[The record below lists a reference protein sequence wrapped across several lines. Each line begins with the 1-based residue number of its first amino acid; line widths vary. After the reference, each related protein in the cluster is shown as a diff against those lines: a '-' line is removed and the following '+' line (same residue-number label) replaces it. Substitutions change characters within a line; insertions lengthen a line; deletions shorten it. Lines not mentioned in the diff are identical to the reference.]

1 MLINWLLILI
11 GLTALIA
18 GAEALV
24 RGASGIALLARMSPA
39 VIGLTI
45 VAAGTSMPELM
56 VSVKASL
63 SGNPGLAI
71 GNVVGSNLL
80 NIGMVLGLTALFR
93 PLRIQG
99 NTIRFEWP
107 VLMLATLQF
116 YLLARDGFIDRVEGV
131 FLFGVMVAFM
141 AYAVWLGRRG
151 VVETAEGEKLPTA
164 SFSRNGAAAGVLNIL
179 AVILGGSLLALGA
192 NTLVKGA
199 VGVAGGLGISETI
212 IGLTIVAVGTSAPE
226 LVTSVVAALRGQSD
240 LAVGNVVGSSIF
252 NLLAILGTAAVFSPL
267 PVPGEIMSRDIWW
280 LIGITALMFPMMLSG
295 KKVNRWEGLVLL
307 TAITA
312 YIVILVLGT

>member
-1 MLINWLLILI
+1 MLIDWLLILI
-11 GLTALIA
+11 GLTALVT

-39 VIGLTI
+39 VVGLTI

-80 NIGMVLGLTALFR
+80 NIGLVLGMTALFR
-93 PLRIQG
+93 PLRILR

-116 YLLARDGFIDRVEGV
+116 YLLARDGVIDRTEGV
-131 FLFGVMVAFM
+131 FLFGVMITFM
-141 AYAVWLGRRG
+141 AYAVWLGRQG
-151 VVETAEGEKLPTA
+151 VVENTSEKLPTA
-164 SFSRNGAAAGVLNIL
+164 SFGRSGTPGALFNIL
-179 AVILGGSLLALGA
+179 AVILGGTLLAVGA
-192 NTLVKGA
+192 NALVKGA
-199 VGVAGGLGISETI
+199 VGVASELGISETI

-226 LVTSVVAALRGQSD
+226 LVTSVMAALRGQD
-240 LAVGNVVGSSIF
+240 DMAVGNVIGSSIF
-252 NLLAILGTAAVFSPL
+252 NLLAILGVAALLRPL
-267 PVPGEIMSRDIWW
+267 PVPDEIMSRDIWW
-280 LIGITALMFPMMLSG
+280 LMGITALMFPMMMSG
-295 KKVNRWEGLVLL
+295 KKVNRWEGLAL
-307 TAITA
+307 TTAVTA
-312 YIVILVLGT
+312 YVTSLILGN

>member
-1 MLINWLLILI
+1 MLINWLLIII
-11 GLTALIA
+11 GLTALVT

-24 RGASGIALLARMSPA
+24 RGASGIALLAKMSPA
-39 VIGLTI
+39 VVGLTI

-71 GNVVGSNLL
+71 GNVIGSNLL
-80 NIGMVLGLTALFR
+80 NIGMVLGITALFR
-93 PLRIQG
+93 PLRILG

-116 YLLARDGFIDRVEGV
+116 YLLARDGVIDRTEGL
-131 FLFGVMVAFM
+131 FLFGVMITFM
-141 AYAVWLGRRG
+141 AYAVWLGRQG
-151 VVETAEGEKLPTA
+151 IVESTGEILPTA
-164 SFSRNGAAAGVLNIL
+164 SFGRSGNPAVLFNIL
-179 AVILGGSLLALGA
+179 AIILGGGMLALGA

-226 LVTSVVAALRGQSD
+226 LVTSVVAALRGQGD
-240 LAVGNVVGSSIF
+240 MAVGNVVGSSIF
-252 NLLAILGTAAVFSPL
+252 NLLAILGVAALFKPL
-267 PVPGEIMSRDIWW
+267 PVPAEIMSRDIWW
-280 LIGITALMFPMMLSG
+280 LIGITALMLPMMVSG
-295 KKVNRWEGLVLL
+295 KRVNRLEGFVLI

-312 YIVILVLGT
+312 YIVSLILGS

>member
-1 MLINWLLILI
+1 LILNWLFIII
-11 GLTALIA
+11 GLAALIA

-24 RGASGIALLARMSPA
+24 RGAGGIALLARMSPA

-71 GNVVGSNLL
+71 GNVLGSNLL
-80 NIGMVLGLTALFR
+80 NIGMVLGITALFR

-116 YLLARDGFIDRVEGV
+116 YLLGRDGVIDRVEGI
-131 FLFGVMVAFM
+131 FLTGVMITFM
-141 AYAVWLGRRG
+141 AYAVWLGRQG
-151 VVETAEGEKLPTA
+151 IVENQGEEPATA
-164 SFSRNGAAAGVLNIL
+164 SFGRKGAAAIIFNLTALTIG
-179 AVILGGSLLALGA
+179 AALLALGA
-192 NTLVKGA
+192 DILVKGA
-199 VGVAGGLGISETI
+199 VGIADGLGISETI

-226 LVTSVVAALRGQSD
+226 LVTSVVAALRGQGD

-252 NLLAILGTAAVFSPL
+252 NLLAILGIAAVFSPL
-267 PVPGEIMSRDIWW
+267 PVPEEIMARDIWW

-295 KKVNRWEGLVLL
+295 KKVNRWEGLILL
-307 TAITA
+307 AAVSA
-312 YIVILVLGT
+312 YLVMLVLGA

>member
-1 MLINWLLILI
+1 MILNWLLILI
-11 GLTALIA
+11 GLTALVS
-18 GAEALV
+18 GAESLV

-39 VIGLTI
+39 VVGLTI

-80 NIGMVLGLTALFR
+80 NIGMVLGITALFR
-93 PLRIQG
+93 PLRILG

-116 YLLARDGFIDRVEGV
+116 YLLARDGVIDRTEGL
-131 FLFGVMVAFM
+131 FLFGVMITFM
-141 AYAVWLGRRG
+141 AYAVWLGRQG
-151 VVETAEGEKLPTA
+151 IVEGTGEKLPTA
-164 SFSRNGAAAGVLNIL
+164 SFGRSGNPAIMFNIL
-179 AVILGGSLLALGA
+179 AIILGGGMLALGA

-199 VGVAGGLGISETI
+199 VGVASELGISETI

-252 NLLAILGTAAVFSPL
+252 NLLAILGVAALFKPL
-267 PVPGEIMSRDIWW
+267 PVPAEIMSRDIWW
-280 LIGITALMFPMMLSG
+280 LIGITALMLPMMVSG
-295 KKVNRWEGLVLL
+295 KRVNRLEGFVLI

-312 YIVILVLGT
+312 YIVSLILGS

>member
-1 MLINWLLILI
+1 MLVNWLLIII
-11 GLTALIA
+11 GLTALVA

-24 RGASGIALLARMSPA
+24 RGASGIALLAKMSPA
-39 VIGLTI
+39 VVGLTI

-71 GNVVGSNLL
+71 GNVIGSNLL
-80 NIGMVLGLTALFR
+80 NIGMVLGITALFR
-93 PLRIQG
+93 PLRILG

-116 YLLARDGFIDRVEGV
+116 YLLARDGVIDRVEGL
-131 FLFGVMVAFM
+131 FLFGVMITFM
-141 AYAVWLGRRG
+141 AYAVWLGRQG
-151 VVETAEGEKLPTA
+151 IVENTGENLPTA
-164 SFSRNGAAAGVLNIL
+164 SFGRSGNPAVQFNIL
-179 AVILGGSLLALGA
+179 AIILGGGMLALGA

-226 LVTSVVAALRGQSD
+226 LVTSVVAALRGQGD
-240 LAVGNVVGSSIF
+240 MAVGNVVGSSIF
-252 NLLAILGTAAVFSPL
+252 NLLAILGVAALFKPL
-267 PVPGEIMSRDIWW
+267 PVPAEIMSRDIWW
-280 LIGITALMFPMMLSG
+280 LIGITALMLPMMLSG
-295 KKVNRWEGLVLL
+295 KKVNRLEGFILMA
-307 TAITA
+307 AITA
-312 YIVILVLGT
+312 YIVSLILGS

>member
-1 MLINWLLILI
+1 LILNWLFIII
-11 GLTALIA
+11 GLAALIA

-24 RGASGIALLARMSPA
+24 RGAGGIALLARMSPA

-71 GNVVGSNLL
+71 GNVLGSNLL
-80 NIGMVLGLTALFR
+80 NIGMVLGITALFR

-116 YLLARDGFIDRVEGV
+116 YLLGRDGVIDRVEGI
-131 FLFGVMVAFM
+131 FLTGVMITFM
-141 AYAVWLGRRG
+141 AYAVWLGRQG
-151 VVETAEGEKLPTA
+151 IVENQGEEPATA
-164 SFSRNGAAAGVLNIL
+164 SFGRKGAAAIVFNLTALTIG
-179 AVILGGSLLALGA
+179 AVLLALGA
-192 NTLVKGA
+192 DILVKGA
-199 VGVAGGLGISETI
+199 VGIADGLGISETI

-226 LVTSVVAALRGQSD
+226 LVTSVVAALRGQGD

-252 NLLAILGTAAVFSPL
+252 NLLAILGIAAVFSPL
-267 PVPGEIMSRDIWW
+267 PVPEEIMARDIWW

-295 KKVNRWEGLVLL
+295 KKVNRWEGLILL
-307 TAITA
+307 AAVSA
-312 YIVILVLGT
+312 YLVMLVLGA

>member
-1 MLINWLLILI
+1 MLVNWLLIII
-11 GLTALIA
+11 GLTALVT

-24 RGASGIALLARMSPA
+24 RGASGIALLAKMSPA
-39 VIGLTI
+39 VVGLTI

-71 GNVVGSNLL
+71 GNVIGSNLL
-80 NIGMVLGLTALFR
+80 NIGMVLGITALFR
-93 PLRIQG
+93 PLRILG

-116 YLLARDGFIDRVEGV
+116 YLLARDGVIDRVEGL
-131 FLFGVMVAFM
+131 FLFGVMITFM
-141 AYAVWLGRRG
+141 AYAVWLGRQG
-151 VVETAEGEKLPTA
+151 IVENTGENLPTA
-164 SFSRNGAAAGVLNIL
+164 SFGRSGNPAVQFNIL
-179 AVILGGSLLALGA
+179 AIILGGGMLALGA

-226 LVTSVVAALRGQSD
+226 LVTSVVAALRGQGD
-240 LAVGNVVGSSIF
+240 MAVGNVVGSSIF
-252 NLLAILGTAAVFSPL
+252 NLLAILGVAALFKPL
-267 PVPGEIMSRDIWW
+267 PVPAEIMSRDIWW
-280 LIGITALMFPMMLSG
+280 LIGITALMLPMMLSG
-295 KKVNRWEGLVLL
+295 KKVNRLEGFILMA
-307 TAITA
+307 AITA
-312 YIVILVLGT
+312 YIVSLILGS

>member
-1 MLINWLLILI
+1 MILNWIFILI

-24 RGASGIALLARMSPA
+24 RGASGIAILARMSPA

-56 VSVKASL
+56 VSVKASFN
-63 SGNPGLAI
+63 GNPGLAI

-80 NIGMVLGLTALFR
+80 NIGMVLGITALFR

-116 YLLARDGFIDRVEGV
+116 YLLARDRVIDRIEGA
-131 FLFGVMVAFM
+131 FLFGVMITFM
-141 AYAVWLGRRG
+141 AYAVWLGRQG
-151 VVETAEGEKLPTA
+151 VVENTGEKLPTA
-164 SFSRNGAAAGVLNIL
+164 SFGRSGSPAALFNIL
-179 AVILGGSLLALGA
+179 AIILGGGLLALGA
-192 NTLVKGA
+192 GTMVKGA
-199 VGVAGGLGISETI
+199 VGVAGSLGVSETI

-226 LVTSVVAALRGQSD
+226 LVTSVVAALRGQGD
-240 LAVGNVVGSSIF
+240 MAVGNVVGSSIF
-252 NLLAILGTAAVFSPL
+252 NLLAILGVASLFKPL

-280 LIGITALMFPMMLSG
+280 LIGITVLMFPMMLSG
-295 KKVNRWEGLVLL
+295 KKVNRWEGFILL
-307 TAITA
+307 AAITA
-312 YIVILVLGT
+312 YIVMLLPGT

>member
-1 MLINWLLILI
+1 MLLNWIFIII

-24 RGASGIALLARMSPA
+24 RGSSGIAILAKMSPA

-80 NIGMVLGLTALFR
+80 NIGMVLGITALFR
-93 PLRIQG
+93 PLRILG

-116 YLLARDGFIDRVEGV
+116 YLLARDGVIDRVEGF
-131 FLFGVMVAFM
+131 FLVGVMITFM
-141 AYAVWLGRRG
+141 AYAVWIGRQG
-151 VVETAEGEKLPTA
+151 VVENSDEKLPTA
-164 SFSRNGAAAGVLNIL
+164 SFGQSGTPAVLFNVL
-179 AVILGGSLLALGA
+179 AIILGGGLLAMGA
-192 NTLVKGA
+192 NVLVKGA
-199 VGVAGGLGISETI
+199 VGIAGSLGISETI

-240 LAVGNVVGSSIF
+240 MAVGNVVGSSIF
-252 NLLAILGTAAVFSPL
+252 NLLAILGVASIFSPL

-280 LIGITALMFPMMLSG
+280 LIGITALMFPLMLSG
-295 KKVNRWEGLVLL
+295 KGVNRLEGFILL
-307 TAITA
+307 TAITT
-312 YIVILVLGT
+312 YIMMLVFSA

>member
-1 MLINWLLILI
+1 MILNWLFIII
-11 GLTALIA
+11 GLAALIA

-24 RGASGIALLARMSPA
+24 RGAGGIALLARMSPA

-71 GNVVGSNLL
+71 GNVLGSNLL
-80 NIGMVLGLTALFR
+80 NIGMVLGITALFR

-116 YLLARDGFIDRVEGV
+116 YLLGRDGVIDRVEGI
-131 FLFGVMVAFM
+131 FLTGVMITFM
-141 AYAVWLGRRG
+141 AYAVWLGRQG
-151 VVETAEGEKLPTA
+151 IVENQGEEPATA
-164 SFSRNGAAAGVLNIL
+164 SFGRKGAAAIVFNLTALTIG
-179 AVILGGSLLALGA
+179 AVLLALGA
-192 NTLVKGA
+192 DILVKGA
-199 VGVAGGLGISETI
+199 VGIADGLGISETI

-226 LVTSVVAALRGQSD
+226 LVTSVVAALRGQGD

-252 NLLAILGTAAVFSPL
+252 NLLAILGIAAVFSPL
-267 PVPGEIMSRDIWW
+267 PVPEEIMARDIWW

-295 KKVNRWEGLVLL
+295 KKVSRWEGLILL
-307 TAITA
+307 AAVSA
-312 YIVILVLGT
+312 YLVMLVLGN